1 MIRRNTKFLIIGLGL
16 IGGSYARA
24 LHKRGY
30 YVSAITKYKSSI
42 DFAINEGFLDEGSTE
57 IDENLIKNAD
67 IIIFSLYPRLE
78 VEWIKEN
85 QHLFKPGTLI
95 TDVAGVKGGIVDEIQ
110 SFLREDVEMI
120 ACHPMAGREVYGVE
134 NSDDEIFRNANFIIV
149 PTDKNTDGAIDDA
162 YHLGEILGFNKISQ
176 LTVKQHDEIIG
187 FVSQLTHVI
196 AVALMT
202 CNEDEN
208 LQNYT
213 GDSFRDLT
221 RIARINENMW
231 SELFIDNKYPLIEQI
246 DSFMLQMNDL
256 RSMIAK
262 EDVDG
267 LKKVFIRS
275 TQRRALFDKKK

>member
-1 MIRRNTKFLIIGLGL
+1 MINRNSCFLIVGLGL

-30 YVSAITKYKSSI
+30 RVYAITKYQSSI
-42 DFAINEGFLDEGSTE
+42 DYAKNEGFIDEGSTVV
-57 IDENLIKNAD
+57 DQRLIKEAD
-67 IIIFSLYPRLE
+67 VIIFSLYPSVE
-78 VEWIKEN
+78 VEWIRQFQE
-85 QHLFKPGTLI
+85 LFKPGTLL
-95 TDVAGVKGGIVDEIQ
+95 TDVAGVKGGIIDEIQ

-120 ACHPMAGREVYGVE
+120 ACHPMAGKEVYGVE
-134 NSDDEIFRNANFIIV
+134 NSDDAIFRDANFIIV
-149 PTDKNTDGAIDDA
+149 PTENNSKEAIDDA

-176 LTVKQHDEIIG
+176 LSIKQHDEIIG

-196 AVALMT
+196 AVSLMT

-231 SELFIDNKYPLIEQI
+231 SELFIDNKGPLIEQI
-246 DSFMLQMNDL
+246 DSFMLQMNKL
-256 RSMIAK
+256 RSMIEN
-262 EDVDG
+262 EDVSE
-267 LKKVFIRS
+267 LKKVFIKS
-275 TQRRALFDKKK
+275 TNRRALFDKRK